1 MAIMFS
7 YPLAEEVSGTD
18 WVVGSQMIN
27 GFRVV
32 KNFTLQQ
39 IAEYAGGTPYVSP
52 YKVYTAIMTSD
63 ESGNPISNVLHN
75 TLGGDIVWTREA
87 AGTYLGT
94 LADTFTEDRTWLAK
108 PNVDYL
114 AEVLIEINSFMSWN
128 GVDSVVLVNLD
139 ENGDLIDKLNGEYIE
154 IRVYNPA

>member
-1 MAIMFS
+1 
-7 YPLAEEVSGTD
+7 
-18 WVVGSQMIN
+18 
-27 GFRVV
+27 
-32 KNFTLQQ
+32 
-39 IAEYAGGTPYVSP
+39 
-52 YKVYTAIMTSD
+52 MTSD